1 MADKKDVEKRL
12 SKVRSV
18 LVLDHPFVGSIALG
32 VPTKIDSRIP
42 TACTDGKVVRFNP
55 DFCAALGDEELLFL
69 VAHECMH
76 PMLEHNFRRGDR
88 DPRKWNQ
95 AGDYVI
101 NKLLVEQGIGKM
113 PSVGLYSEAIYK
125 KGGGTT
131 EGIYA
136 LLESNMDADIP
147 FEYGSSTANGRHVGQ
162 DEKGTSSE
170 QVIGDTTFKPGDPLD
185 DCRDFPG
192 SEAEQAEQ
200 AAAWKIRLV
209 QAALAAKGFGKSSAA
224 IERLVQDML
233 TPKVDWRDVL
243 NRFMVKCRTDLRSWS
258 RPNRRYLSQ
267 GLYLP
272 SVTGETFG
280 ELVVAIDCSGSIDA
294 DVLSQFA
301 SEIRN
306 IKEDHNPVC
315 IHLVYFD
322 SKVAHYDI
330 CGHNDEL
337 DIRPHGG
344 GGTAFSPV
352 FRFIEDEEIDPVV
365 CVFLTDLCC
374 SDFGDAPDY
383 PVLWV
388 STDNGKAP
396 FGEVILM

>member
-1 MADKKDVEKRL
+1 MADHKDIEKRL
-12 SKVRSV
+12 SKVRSA

-32 VPTKIDSRIP
+32 VPSRIDSGIP
-42 TACTDGKVVRFNP
+42 TACTDGKVMLFNP
-55 DFCAALGDEELLFL
+55 GFCAALSDEELIFL

-88 DPRKWNQ
+88 DHRTWNQ
-95 AGDYVI
+95 AADYVI
-101 NKLLVEQGIGKM
+101 NKLLVDQGIGKM
-113 PSVGLYSEAIYK
+113 PSVGLYSEAIYR
-125 KGGGTT
+125 KGGGTS

-136 LLESNMDADIP
+136 LLESKKDADVP
-147 FEYGSSTANGRHVGQ
+147 HESGSTYAAERQGGH
-162 DEKGTSSE
+162 DEKGASPE
-170 QVIGDTTFKPGDPLD
+170 QVIGDTTFNPGDPLD

-209 QAALAAKGFGKSSAA
+209 QASLAAKGFGKSSEA

-243 NRFMVKCRTDLRSWS
+243 NRFLVRCRTDLRSWS

-272 SVTGETFG
+272 SVTGETIG
-280 ELVVAIDCSGSIDA
+280 ELVIAIDCSGSISA
-294 DVLSQFA
+294 DELSQFA
-301 SEIRN
+301 AEIRN
-306 IKEDHNPVC
+306 IKEDHNPAR
-315 IHLVYFD
+315 IHLLYFD

-330 CGHNDEL
+330 CGRDDEL
-337 DIRPHGG
+337 DIKPHGG
-344 GGTAFSPV
+344 GGTAFAPV
-352 FRFIEDEEIDPVV
+352 FKFIETKGLDPVA

-374 SDFGDAPDY
+374 NNFGAVPSY

-388 STDNGKAP
+388 STGEDEAP
-396 FGEVILM
+396 FGEVIMM